1 MYEATFFRNLE
12 DFSSKWHDLEDVDG
26 AAEILK
32 WIYGA
37 KVLLCFDNNVTY
49 GEELRFV
56 VAQAVTTD
64 IGNGSGWQGRVVAR
78 DIRMQED
85 VVFLFR
91 LVGTSP
97 RAED

>member
-1 MYEATFFRNLE
+1 MYEVTFFRNPE
-12 DFSSKWHDLEDVDG
+12 DFSSKWHDLEDVDA

-32 WIYGA
+32 WIHGA
-37 KVLLCFDNNVTY
+37 KVLLCFDNHVSY

-56 VAQAVTTD
+56 IIEALAVD
-64 IGNGSGWQGRVVAR
+64 IGTGFGWQCRVTAR

>member
-1 MYEATFFRNLE
+1 MDTWR
-12 DFSSKWHDLEDVDG
+12 KG
-26 AAEILK
+26 P
-32 WIYGA
+32 
-37 KVLLCFDNNVTY
+37 FDNHVSY

-56 VAQAVTTD
+56 IIEALAVD
-64 IGNGSGWQGRVVAR
+64 IGTGFGWQCRVTAR